1 MEKIVICDTG
11 GSKTVLKV
19 LLKNGEEVK
28 TFNCVGFGKAQ
39 DSKEELK
46 ELADLINQIEDKECF
61 ITLFFYF
68 YMIMMAILIKISDN
82 ENRDKLRK
90 KDCYYD

>member
-1 MEKIVICDTG
+1 MKNMDEKKKPNEMIK
-11 GSKTVLKV
+11 S
-19 LLKNGEEVK
+19 
-28 TFNCVGFGKAQ
+28 FRYSF
-39 DSKEELK
+39 
-46 ELADLINQIEDKECF
+46 
-61 ITLFFYF
+61 FFYF